1 MSTRNMRISEEIKK
15 ELSNIIRELKDP
27 RIPVMTSV
35 LRVDVTPDLR
45 FAKAHISVMGT
56 EEEKAA
62 AIKGLE
68 SAAGMVRREIGS
80 RVDLRNTPEFTF
92 VCDNSIEY
100 GAKINE
106 MFKNGL

>member
-1 MSTRNMRISEEIKK
+1 MKNRNMRISEEIKK

-27 RIPVMTSV
+27 RIPQLTSV

-45 FAKAHISVMGT
+45 FAKAHISVMGSDT
-56 EEEKAA
+56 EKTA
-62 AIKGLE
+62 AIEGLT
-68 SAAGMVRREIGS
+68 SAAGVVRREIGA
-80 RVDLRNTPEFTF
+80 RVDLRYTPEFSF
-92 VCDNSIEY
+92 VLDNSIEY